1 MSIKKQFLKSK
12 PICKLSF
19 KIAASEVNS
28 AEKVQLL
35 GDFNNWDETVEPM
48 TKLKTGEFTQVI
60 ELETGKEYQF
70 KYLANGQAWIN
81 DKDSDNFVVN
91 VFGGENGVVSTVV

>member
-1 MSIKKQFLKSK
+1 MSFKKQFLKSK

-19 KIAASEVNS
+19 KIAAADSNG

-48 TKLKTGEFTQVI
+48 TKLKSGEFTQVLD
-60 ELETGKEYQF
+60 LETGKEYQF
-70 KYLANGQAWIN
+70 KYLVNGEVWMN
-81 DKDSDNFVVN
+81 DADSDYFVAN
-91 VFGGENGVVSTVV
+91 SFGGENGILSTIQ